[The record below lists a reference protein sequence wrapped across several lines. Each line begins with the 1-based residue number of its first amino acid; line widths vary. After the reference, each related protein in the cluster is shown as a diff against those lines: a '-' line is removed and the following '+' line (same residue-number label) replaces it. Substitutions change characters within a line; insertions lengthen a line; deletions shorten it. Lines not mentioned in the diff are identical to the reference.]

1 MAFEQVRIM
10 LNTKLVLVVLAV
22 VVVVGVVVV
31 KVMPGDTQVVSKA
44 EEKLPPG
51 ATPLPGTKGFYHA
64 EVKNSPAKA
73 Y

>member
-1 MAFEQVRIM
+1 M

-64 EVKNSPAKA
+64 EVKHSPAKEF
-73 Y
+73 